1 MKEISITRECWREE
15 GSLLSNAAGDLLFGS
30 VATRLSEFVWN
41 YKTVGGKLL
50 FVQARQSKHVSL
62 NSFSSKRTIFSIGID
77 WFLGLVEDYSLW
89 ESRLA
94 VGWVGKCR

>member
-1 MKEISITRECWREE
+1 MKVISITRECWREE
-15 GSLLSNAAGDLLFGS
+15 GNLLSNAAGDLLFGS

-41 YKTVGGKLL
+41 CKIVGGKLL

-62 NSFSSKRTIFSIGID
+62 NSFSSKRMIFSVA

-89 ESRLA
+89 ES
-94 VGWVGKCR
+94 

>member
-1 MKEISITRECWREE
+1 MW
-15 GSLLSNAAGDLLFGS
+15 NAAGDLPFGR
-30 VATRLSEFVWN
+30 VATGLSEFVWN

-62 NSFSSKRTIFSIGID
+62 NSLSSKRTIFSVA

-94 VGWVGKCR
+94 VGWDGKGFSSESARSAH